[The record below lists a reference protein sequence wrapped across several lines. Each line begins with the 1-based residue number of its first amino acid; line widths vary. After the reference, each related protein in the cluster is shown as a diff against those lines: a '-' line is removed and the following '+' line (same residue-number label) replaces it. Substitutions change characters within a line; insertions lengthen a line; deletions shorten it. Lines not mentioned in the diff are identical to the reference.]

1 MSQIYVV
8 LSRTSLPLW
17 DNAIPES
24 MYQYIYSFD
33 NGIKRKSQVHSLS
46 RHDPILL
53 NAFRFF
59 YGKNLEKCKYAGI
72 KSISVEFINY
82 YEVKQIVCY
91 NNAPYPESIDLHTET
106 WLPDVMEAINSDKNL
121 TNEQKIFYM
130 NESKKFAR
138 NKSVIFLD
146 N

>member
-33 NGIKRKSQVHSLS
+33 NGIKRKSQVQSLS

-59 YGKNLEKCKYAGI
+59 YGKYLEKCKYTGI
-72 KSISVEFINY
+72 KSISVEFITPTKKKN
-82 YEVKQIVCY
+82 ETKLLKKIKLS
-91 NNAPYPESIDLHTET
+91 SI
-106 WLPDVMEAINSDKNL
+106 S
-121 TNEQKIFYM
+121 F
-130 NESKKFAR
+130 
-138 NKSVIFLD
+138 FLL
-146 N
+146 